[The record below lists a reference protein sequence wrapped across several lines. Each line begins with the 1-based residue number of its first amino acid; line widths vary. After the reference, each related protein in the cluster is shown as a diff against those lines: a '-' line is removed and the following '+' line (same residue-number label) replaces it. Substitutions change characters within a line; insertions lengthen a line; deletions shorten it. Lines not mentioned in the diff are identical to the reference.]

1 MQHVLQ
7 FEIDSS
13 AYGGYTR
20 TINTA
25 ALPNFFSTKKGEH
38 YLSERFLK
46 ELSKISRAVK
56 SSKN

>member
-7 FEIDSS
+7 FEIDSN
-13 AYGGYTR
+13 AYRGYTR

-25 ALPNFFSTKKGEH
+25 ALSNFFSIKKGEH

-46 ELSKISRAVK
+46 ERLKFNVQ
-56 SSKN
+56 